1 MRFLDKAVGQN
12 NALSNVKE
20 IQNTCDIAALLST
33 DLKNS
38 VPNKFG
44 VGLPQLWSVGFQ
56 QCDST
61 QYFCTHFGVKG
72 FQKIIYRTVAILLM
86 IEVYIVTFKAAALLY
101 GIYPI
106 SIICDISY
114 FVKGVIKISSRYFTI
129 SS

>member
-38 VPNKFG
+38 VPNKL
-44 VGLPQLWSVGFQ
+44 GLPQLWSVGFQ

-72 FQKIIYRTVAILLM
+72 FQKIIYRTVAIFLM
-86 IEVYIVTFKAAALLY
+86 VEVYIVTFQAATLLY

-106 SIICDISY
+106 FIIYDISH
-114 FVKGVIKISSRYFTI
+114 FVKGAIKISSRYFTI